1 MESEASSTEELYEPL
16 VENMNRLYE
25 YRRGAANLRGHEAEA
40 IKTFR
45 EALRGRLNLKSTAF
59 RYLAMT
65 STEFTVALVD
75 DLVIIAGNDGDFG
88 SVAELLGRLAH
99 DEAQK
104 IVPPAAFK
112 RLESDDPELDSL
124 DWYRMADLFHY
135 LGLHDA
141 LRELI
146 AKARDHIDGDVRGVV
161 DAYPDF

>member
-1 MESEASSTEELYEPL
+1 MSSPVTDTADLYEPL
-16 VENMNRLYE
+16 LQEIRDLQELISKSV
-25 YRRGAANLRGHEAEA
+25 NLRGHEEEA
-40 IKTFR
+40 VRTLHA
-45 EALRGRLNLKSTAF
+45 ALRRLKMRGQTL
-59 RYLAMT
+59 RYLGTT

-88 SVAELLGRLAH
+88 SVAELLGRLAY
-99 DEAQK
+99 DDAQK

-135 LGLHDA
+135 LGLYDA